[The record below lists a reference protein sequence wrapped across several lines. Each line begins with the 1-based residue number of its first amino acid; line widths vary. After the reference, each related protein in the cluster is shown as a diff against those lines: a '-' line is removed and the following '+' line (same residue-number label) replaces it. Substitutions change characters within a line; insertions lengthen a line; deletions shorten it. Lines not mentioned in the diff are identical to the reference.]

1 MIYWLYE
8 LSEPKVQ
15 LYELSDKR
23 SDKNY
28 FDILPWDVLY
38 VN

>member
-1 MIYWLYE
+1 MIYW
-8 LSEPKVQ
+8 